1 MDIRTEGVQ
10 AVLGGSAILK
20 GVDIQVG
27 QRELVGIIGPNGS
40 GKSTLLKCIYRR
52 QTSAFFSPFTAGL
65 SRPAC
70 PAQDGGGAGTRPSPE
85 CGRSPPRRRG

>member
-27 QRELVGIIGPNGS
+27 QRELVGINGDS
-40 GKSTLLKCIYRR
+40 WQCLPT
-52 QTSAFFSPFTAGL
+52 F
-65 SRPAC
+65 
-70 PAQDGGGAGTRPSPE
+70 
-85 CGRSPPRRRG
+85 

>member
-27 QRELVGIIGPNGS
+27 QRERWGS
-40 GKSTLLKCIYRR
+40 SAPTAAERVLCSNASTGC
-52 QTSAFFSPFTAGL
+52 
-65 SRPAC
+65 
-70 PAQDGGGAGTRPSPE
+70 
-85 CGRSPPRRRG
+85 

>member
-27 QRELVGIIGPNGS
+27 QREDR
-40 GKSTLLKCIYRR
+40 KSVV
-52 QTSAFFSPFTAGL
+52 
-65 SRPAC
+65 
-70 PAQDGGGAGTRPSPE
+70 
-85 CGRSPPRRRG
+85 

>member
-40 GKSTLLKCIYRR
+40 GKSTLLKCIYRVLKP
-52 QTSAFFSPFTAGL
+52 TGGAVL
-65 SRPAC
+65 L
-70 PAQDGGGAGTRPSPE
+70 DGGIWTSTAIG
-85 CGRSPPRRRG
+85 SPPGALPW

>member
-40 GKSTLLKCIYRR
+40 GKSTLLKCIYRVLKPTGGAVLLDGR
-52 QTSAFFSPFTAGL
+52 DLEPVQL
-65 SRPAC
+65 SGVRPAHC
-70 PAQDGGGAGTRPSPE
+70 
-85 CGRSPPRRRG
+85 RGSSTQLL

>member
-40 GKSTLLKCIYRR
+40 GKSTLLKCIYRGVEAPPAAR
-52 QTSAFFSPFTAGL
+52 CCWMEGIWTSTAIG
-65 SRPAC
+65 
-70 PAQDGGGAGTRPSPE
+70 
-85 CGRSPPRRRG
+85 SPPGALPW

>member
-20 GVDIQVG
+20 GVDSQVG

-40 GKSTLLKCIYRR
+40 GKSTLLKCIYRV
-52 QTSAFFSPFTAGL
+52 L
-65 SRPAC
+65 
-70 PAQDGGGAGTRPSPE
+70 
-85 CGRSPPRRRG
+85 